1 MKILLLNV
9 HSPHN
14 AGDLAI
20 LQETLNLLRRS
31 FADADITVAIND
43 PDHDRLPPG
52 VTYVDSFMRWM
63 IRVDSAGEWHWRKFV
78 ALLYVPWLLLAGVLF
93 RVARFR
99 FMPSSFTR
107 RPLMQ
112 AYYDADVV
120 AVIGGGHLF
129 ARHRLNIA
137 FLWLWTGLALAVLL
151 RKPLIMLPQSYG
163 PLPGKLQRRMLRWL
177 LQRSALVAAREFR
190 SLQLLAEIG
199 LRRPVLLLPDLA
211 FTATEAS
218 FQALATA
225 VPQLAHLDATRPII
239 GFTLMDWQGQNPRF
253 QNQYAYEEAV
263 LGLIRHIHDRYAG
276 QIVVFAQCTGPTAA
290 QDDRYVARRLAS
302 VAALHDVPV
311 LLIDE
316 VLSPAILK
324 AAYHRMDVLVAT
336 RMHSA
341 IFALSNS
348 VPTIV
353 VGYLHKSVGVMELL
367 GLQHHVLNIDT
378 IDHAALC
385 AAFDAL
391 WPVRADV
398 QYVLRER
405 IAAIQGTLQRVPAL
419 LQTSIDAAHD

>member
-20 LQETLNLLRRS
+20 LQETLDLLQRS

-43 PDHDRLPPG
+43 LRRDLLPPG
-52 VTYVDSFMRWM
+52 ATYVDSFMRWV
-63 IRVDSAGEWHWRKFV
+63 ISSDSAGEWRWRKLT

-93 RVARFR
+93 RLARLRFR
-99 FMPSSFTR
+99 PSSPAR
-107 RPLMQ
+107 RGLMQ
-112 AYYDADVV
+112 AYYEADVV
-120 AVIGGGHLF
+120 AVIGGGHLY
-129 ARHRLNIA
+129 ARHALNIA

-163 PLPGKLQRRMLRWL
+163 PLPGKLQRRMLCWL
-177 LQRSALVAAREFR
+177 LQRSTLVAAREFR

-199 LRRPVLLLPDLA
+199 VRRPVLLLPDLA
-211 FTATEAS
+211 FIAAEATPE
-218 FQALATA
+218 ALAA
-225 VPQLAHLDATRPII
+225 AAPQLAHLDATRPII
-239 GFTLMDWQGQNPRF
+239 GFTLMNWQGQNPRF
-253 QNQYAYEEAV
+253 HNQHAYEEAI
-263 LGLIRHIHDRYAG
+263 LRLIRYVHDRYAG

-290 QDDRYVARRLAS
+290 QDDRHVARR
-302 VAALHDVPV
+302 VAAAAASHAVPV

-316 VLSPAILK
+316 ALSPASLK
-324 AAYHRMDVLVAT
+324 AAYHRLDMLVAT

-341 IFALSNS
+341 IFALSNA

-353 VGYLHKSVGVMELL
+353 IGYLHKSVGIMELL
-367 GLQHHVLNIDT
+367 GLQHHVLDIDT

-391 WPVRADV
+391 WPVRAEV
-398 QYVLRER
+398 QHALTER
-405 IAAIQGTLQRVPAL
+405 VAAIQGTLHHVPGL
-419 LQTSIDAAHD
+419 IQDSIAATHD